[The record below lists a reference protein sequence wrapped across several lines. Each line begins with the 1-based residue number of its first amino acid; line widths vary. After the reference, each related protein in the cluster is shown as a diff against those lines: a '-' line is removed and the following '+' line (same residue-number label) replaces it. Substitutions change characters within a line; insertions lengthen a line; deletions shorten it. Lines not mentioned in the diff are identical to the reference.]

1 MIATAKAQREAS
13 ELGACQRLDETDVD
27 QPVAHARAR
36 REHRPAPGLP
46 AIADRED
53 QELDF
58 DVQLWCLDASAG
70 RREIGELS
78 HSRDGV
84 RQRPERLFR
93 LGWSLGGCFRAD
105 AGGGHVHE
113 SMAIQFGGV
122 DAHRLATQND
132 VHRVVCIQ
140 GNASLAGEIV
150 RGSEGN
156 DAQRHVEAG
165 QSVHDLVDG
174 AVPAERHD
182 GIGALSGS
190 VRGEARR
197 VTPLPRDAHV
207 DGVALL
213 ANPLHE
219 VAHAGEF
226 CACAMNHEEQVL
238 TFLHE
243 PECRADCT
251 CRGCYRLPATGYRLQ
266 SMTSSASTSA
276 DRWDNAYHAPVLAAE
291 VVSLLAGARRVLD
304 GTLGGGGHSLALL
317 EGGSDVTALDRDPS
331 ALSVAGD
338 RLAAFVA
345 AGRFRAY
352 EGNYAYP
359 ERVAELESARFDGIL
374 LDLGVSSRQL
384 DDAERGFSFRPG
396 APLDMRMGPDAD
408 TDAATLLGET
418 EGLELTRIF
427 KEYGDEPK
435 AGRLAREIVKRRGT
449 KPFETSDD
457 LVNAIRGA
465 LGAKTNAGDFA
476 RIFQAVRI
484 AVNGELRDLER
495 ALPALRD
502 RLEPGGVLAV
512 IAYHSGEDRIVKN
525 ALRDWSTACICPPRQ
540 PVCTCRGEPLGT
552 LISRK
557 PVVAGAEET
566 ARNPRSRS
574 ARLRAYRHG
583 G

>member
-1 MIATAKAQREAS
+1 VAT
-13 ELGACQRLDETDVD
+13 TD
-27 QPVAHARAR
+27 
-36 REHRPAPGLP
+36 GTTNGSTLS
-46 AIADRED
+46 
-53 QELDF
+53 DF
-58 DVQLWCLDASAG
+58 DD
-70 RREIGELS
+70 R
-78 HSRDGV
+78 
-84 RQRPERLFR
+84 
-93 LGWSLGGCFRAD
+93 
-105 AGGGHVHE
+105 
-113 SMAIQFGGV
+113 
-122 DAHRLATQND
+122 
-132 VHRVVCIQ
+132 
-140 GNASLAGEIV
+140 
-150 RGSEGN
+150 
-156 DAQRHVEAG
+156 
-165 QSVHDLVDG
+165 
-174 AVPAERHD
+174 
-182 GIGALSGS
+182 
-190 VRGEARR
+190 
-197 VTPLPRDAHV
+197 
-207 DGVALL
+207 
-213 ANPLHE
+213 
-219 VAHAGEF
+219 
-226 CACAMNHEEQVL
+226 
-238 TFLHE
+238 
-243 PECRADCT
+243 
-251 CRGCYRLPATGYRLQ
+251 
-266 SMTSSASTSA
+266 MTSSASASA
-276 DRWDNAYHAPVLAAE
+276 DRWDSAYHAPVLAAE
-291 VVSLLAGARRVLD
+291 VVSQLAGARRVLD

-317 EGGSDVTALDRDPS
+317 EAGSDVTALDRDPS
-331 ALSVAGD
+331 ALTIAGE
-338 RLAAFVA
+338 RLATFVQ
-345 AGRFRAY
+345 AGRFRAF

-359 ERVAELESARFDGIL
+359 ERVAELDGVRFGGIL

-418 EGLELTRIF
+418 EALELTRIF

-449 KPFETSDD
+449 KPFQTSDD

-502 RLEPGGVLAV
+502 RLEPGGLLAV

-552 LISRK
+552 LVSRK